1 MTSQS
6 PISSSRVN
14 PAGLLGRVLAGAL
27 LCLVAGHA
35 AAQKTQL
42 LVYTALETD
51 QLKAYQEGFNKHY
64 PDIELKWV
72 RDSTGVITAKLL
84 AEKANPQADAVMGV
98 AASSLALLDKN
109 GMLEAYR
116 PLNLDAI
123 MSQYRDK
130 KNPPAWFGMDV
141 WGATICFNT
150 IEAQKKNIPK
160 PETWKEL
167 LKPVYKGQIVMP
179 NPASSGTG
187 FFDVTAW
194 LTLWGDKDGKGDGW
208 KFMDGLHENIAQYT
222 HSGSKPCNMAA
233 SGEFVV
239 GISFEYRANSNKA
252 KGAPID
258 LVFPREGLGWDL
270 EAFAIHKGT
279 KKLDAA
285 RKLAD
290 WASSKDA
297 MILYGKNFAITA
309 QPGVAAPLAN
319 VPKDYEAR
327 LVKMDFTWAADNRER
342 ILAEWTR
349 RYHSKSEKR

>member
-1 MTSQS
+1 MRLSKFVKFLAMS
-6 PISSSRVN
+6 
-14 PAGLLGRVLAGAL
+14 GLL
-27 LCLVAGHA
+27 A
-35 AAQKTQL
+35 ATSAAFAQKTQL

-51 QLKAYQEGFNKHY
+51 QLKAYQEGFNKVN
-64 PDIELKWV
+64 PDIEIKWV

-98 AASSLALLDKN
+98 AASSLALLDKQ
-109 GMLEAYR
+109 GMLIPYA

-123 MSQYRDK
+123 MAQYRDK
-130 KNPPAWFGMDV
+130 KQPPAWFGMDV
-141 WGATICFNT
+141 WGATVCFNT
-150 IEAQKKNIPK
+150 VEAQKKNIPK
-160 PETWKEL
+160 PSSWQDLT
-167 LKPVYKGQIVMP
+167 KPAYKGQVVMP

-187 FFDVTAW
+187 YFDVVAW
-194 LTLWGDKDGKGDGW
+194 LTLFGDQDGKGGGW
-208 KFMDGLHENIAQYT
+208 KYMDGLHANIAQYT

-239 GISFEYRANSNKA
+239 GISFEYRANANKA

-258 LVFPREGLGWDL
+258 LVFPKEGLGWDL

-285 RKLAD
+285 KKLAD

-297 MILYGKNFAITA
+297 MMLYGKNFAITA

-319 VPKDYEAR
+319 VPKDYEQR
-327 LVKMDFTWAADNRER
+327 LVKLDFNYAAEQRER
-342 ILAEWTR
+342 ILTEWTR
-349 RYHSKSEKR
+349 RYDGKTEQKK

>member
-1 MTSQS
+1 MRLAPMKTLALAA
-6 PISSSRVN
+6 ITLAFA
-14 PAGLLGRVLAGAL
+14 AG
-27 LCLVAGHA
+27 A
-35 AAQKTQL
+35 AAQGKTQL

-51 QLKAYQEGFNKHY
+51 QLKAYQEGFNKAY

-98 AASSLALLDKN
+98 AASSLALLKKN
-109 GMLEAYR
+109 DMLIPYA

-130 KNPPAWFGMDV
+130 ANPPAWFGMDV
-141 WGATICFNT
+141 WGATVCFNT
-150 IEAQKKNIPK
+150 VEAQKRGIPK
-160 PETWKEL
+160 PETWKDL
-167 LKPVYKGQIVMP
+167 TKPIYKGQIVMP

-194 LTLWGDKDGKGDGW
+194 LSLWGDDNGKGGGW
-208 KFMDGLHENIAQYT
+208 KYMDALHENIAQYT

-233 SGEFVV
+233 AGEFVV
-239 GISFEYRANSNKA
+239 GISFEYRGNANKA

-258 LVFPREGLGWDL
+258 LVFPKEGLGWDL
-270 EAFAIHKGT
+270 ESFAIHKGT

-285 RKLAD
+285 KKLAD

-297 MILYGKNFAITA
+297 MLLYGKNFAITA
-309 QPGVAAPLAN
+309 QPGVAPPLAN
-319 VPKDYEAR
+319 VPKDYEQR
-327 LVKMDFTWAADNRER
+327 LVKMDFSWAADNRER
-342 ILAEWTR
+342 ILDEWNK
-349 RYHSKSEKR
+349 RYAAKSEPKK